1 MNNFLNFLFINT
13 YIHFQ
18 LNTPYQKQKKH
29 YNHKNL
35 KKLTKYL
42 TFQEPD
48 QVFDTKPVHLLS
60 FFQQDV
66 FLLTF

>member
-1 MNNFLNFLFINT
+1 MNNIQNFLFINAC
-13 YIHFQ
+13 IHFY

-48 QVFDTKPVHLLS
+48 QVFDTKLAHLLFS
-60 FFQQDV
+60 FQQNL